1 MKFPSNPD
9 FLVFFVNTS
18 LSPTDGRYHDCTHI
32 FRKDED
38 AVREYLAK
46 RCLQERHD
54 KWTKCWSQLTY

>member
-1 MKFPSNPD
+1 MKFPPNPD

-46 RCLQERHD
+46 WHPEY
-54 KWTKCWSQLTY
+54 KITKIEKVGD